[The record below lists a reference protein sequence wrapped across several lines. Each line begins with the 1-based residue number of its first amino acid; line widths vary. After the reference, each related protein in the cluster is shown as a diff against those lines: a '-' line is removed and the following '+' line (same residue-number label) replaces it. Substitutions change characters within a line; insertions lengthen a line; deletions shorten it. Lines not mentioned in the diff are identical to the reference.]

1 MAQSIGSERPHR
13 PDNVAP
19 IERWASA
26 LAGLGLMAS
35 AARVR
40 GVLGRLTL
48 GYAGLSLMARGATG
62 YCPVKAAM
70 QGQST
75 MREGLQEQWSRLTDG
90 VSESA
95 GAARRRV
102 RHFRSPR
109 IESMED
115 MYRAELQELHS
126 AEQQLIELTLE
137 LMRVISDSPLAFRVQ
152 EYGAE
157 LQSRK
162 EDLENI
168 MTRIGAE
175 RGRHPDDA
183 MQALIRESRKMA
195 SVREGAM
202 RDAALASSLQRIIHY
217 KIAGY
222 GTIAAYAKA
231 LGRGDDARHFAQLA
245 DRDKT
250 IDAEISDLAKRTL
263 NPEAAIASQEAAP
276 TTSSEMRTH

>member
-250 IDAEISDLAKRTL
+250 IDAEI
-263 NPEAAIASQEAAP
+263 
-276 TTSSEMRTH
+276 